1 MTRDFRLINCKRD
14 ELDRLYVLS
23 VLGDEMTD
31 DEHEEARLL
40 IAERAR
46 AIKRE
51 TIGETGDDE

>member
-1 MTRDFRLINCKRD
+1 MTRSIRLINCKRN
-14 ELDRLYVLS
+14 EKDRLYILS
-23 VLGDEMTD
+23 QLGDEMTD

-51 TIGETGDDE
+51 TIGETGDDD